1 MCTRI
6 YRWHYHSLLNAIGTL
21 QGRGSDGPDFLETAK
36 MCGLSSDTSLPAA
49 RCAGGSVFILRAKRR
64 SGGKMENGG
73 LCGQKR
79 RYSTAL
85 SATLGVPA
93 RHDRERR
100 CHATAAHSRLPI
112 AGCSQQ
118 AIEVRRA
125 GEVRLELTLLPSFVR
140 KITGLLGLARSRGLT
155 LFLHLGPRV
164 HCSIIYRMQNTHR
177 RRSAVYVYIPRI
189 MKPVTRH
196 LQKAAG
202 SVKHTSLRGS
212 EMIQRSRF
220 YV

>member
-1 MCTRI
+1 M
-6 YRWHYHSLLNAIGTL
+6 HANLPLALPLSSSAIGTL
-21 QGRGSDGPDFLETAK
+21 QCRGRDGSNFLETAK
-36 MCGLSSDTSLPAA
+36 MCGFSSAASLPAA
-49 RCAGGSVFILRAKRR
+49 LCAGGSVFILRAKRYAGR
-64 SGGKMENGG
+64 KMENGG
-73 LCGQKR
+73 LWSKA
-79 RYSTAL
+79 SL
-85 SATLGVPA
+85 PATLGVPA